1 MEINKLNVYSKTNF
15 KGHEAKPLEAIVVQ
29 SKCYG
34 AEKIFA
40 QMEAIAN
47 QYKVKV
53 IKAPPAADTWI
64 QDDMIVTH
72 DKRVTGYSEELEEL
86 FKEYNLTY
94 FKAPHKGR
102 FSIGAE
108 GGNLFFVTDRN
119 GKNVL
124 LTSKLLTDKSIIGFE
139 NQYNVDRIIELP
151 KADYHA
157 DLFITPIGDNKILVA
172 NDNLMLKNI
181 EKMVQQITSF
191 IYFNPNDKDVES
203 LKQTREKLK
212 ELKQEFKESKNTYA
226 YNYSDEIIAAELE
239 REGFEVIKV
248 PSRIYKC
255 ERKNNLP
262 TLSLSRRRLN
272 YSNAVTFKT
281 ENDETVFITG
291 KSGLDKE
298 LGITEEIS
306 KKVGIGFE
314 KAFRDTITPHIKP
327 EHTYFIEGSE
337 DYPIGEILY
346 NEAGGLHCMCAEIP
360 KTE

>member
-34 AEKIFA
+34 AEKIFE

-53 IKAPPAADTWI
+53 IKAPQNTSPWI

-72 DKRVTGYSEELEEL
+72 DKRVTGYNEELEEL

-124 LTSKLLTDKSIIGFE
+124 ITSKMLTDKSIIGFE

-212 ELKQEFKESKNTYA
+212 ELEEEFRKNKNSFA
-226 YNYSDEIIAAELE
+226 YNYADELIASDLKK
-239 REGFEVIKV
+239 EGFEVIKV
-248 PSRIYKC
+248 PSRIYEC
-255 ERKNNLP
+255 ERHNDIP
-262 TLSLSRRRLN
+262 PLSLTRRKLN
-272 YSNAVTFKT
+272 YSNAITFKT
-281 ENDETVFITG
+281 ENNETVFITG
-291 KSGLDKE
+291 KSELDKE

-314 KAFRDTITPHIKP
+314 KAFRDSIKPHIKP

-337 DYPIGEILY
+337 YYTIGEILY
-346 NEAGGLHCMCAEIP
+346 NNAGGLHCMCVEIP
-360 KTE
+360 KEK